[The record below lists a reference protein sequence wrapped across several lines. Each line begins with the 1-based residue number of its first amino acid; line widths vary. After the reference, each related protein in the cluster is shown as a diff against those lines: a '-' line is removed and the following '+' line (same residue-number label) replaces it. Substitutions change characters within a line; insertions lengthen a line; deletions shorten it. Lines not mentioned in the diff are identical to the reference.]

1 MFVLNN
7 ITISGNLTRDPELRS
22 TPSGTSVCK
31 LSIAVN
37 ERIKKGDN
45 WEDYP
50 SYIDITAWASLGEQM
65 AKQLQKGSPVAVQG
79 QIRQD
84 RWKAEDGSNR
94 SKVYVVA
101 RAFFAPKGSGSNG
114 QGSFEADVPADTAG
128 LAGSGQFSNDDI
140 PFN

>member
-1 MFVLNN
+1 MFVLNSV
-7 ITISGNLTRDPELRS
+7 TISGNLTRDPELRS

-31 LSIAVN
+31 LSVAVN
-37 ERIKKGDN
+37 ERVKKGDN

-65 AKQLQKGSPVAVQG
+65 ARQLSKGSPVAIQG

-84 RWKAEDGSNR
+84 RWEKDGENR

-101 RAFFAPKGSGSNG
+101 RAFFSPKSGSSG
-114 QGSFEADVPADTAG
+114 QASFEADVPADTTG
-128 LAGSGQFSNDDI
+128 LGNSGSSIDDDI